1 MDIEQCHSPR
11 PVESIIVRF
20 GIPDP
25 AIGSV
30 SDIPSIPSNISDVLL
45 VLSAQNSEGVR
56 SEGNHHSK
64 KCCSPILGLR
74 AQGLRH
80 RYDSGRVI

>member
-20 GIPDP
+20 GITDP

-30 SDIPSIPSNISDVLL
+30 SDIPSIPSNISNVLL
-45 VLSAQNSEGVR
+45 VLGAQNSEGVR
-56 SEGNHHSK
+56 E
-64 KCCSPILGLR
+64 
-74 AQGLRH
+74 
-80 RYDSGRVI
+80 